1 MRFAFRQEGLEQLMT
16 DSKPHENL
24 TRLIREKAST
34 VLDPAGRKVAVIKDN
49 QAMALAGYFE
59 CSLAAVYTPAMDLGI
74 WPYRYIRNRDT
85 LTLED
90 QLRLAGSRV
99 AVIGAGGLGGHLI
112 LVLARLGVGHITVVD
127 PDVFDETNL
136 NRQALSTMSNT
147 GKSKA
152 AAAVRAAAEINPA
165 VETRSL
171 VCPLNRATA
180 PGILKST
187 DVAVDALDSIRDR
200 LVLQKAAHKYG
211 IPMVHGAIAGF
222 AGQVMTI
229 LPGDLGLKHLYGNKT
244 PSKKSARRNAE
255 SILGVP
261 APTPCLIAGLQAME
275 VVKLLLNRGR
285 TFRNRLMCV
294 DLESGFFNEVSF
306 ETAGSSKP

>member
-1 MRFAFRQEGLEQLMT
+1 MT
-16 DSKPHENL
+16 DSKSHENL
-24 TRLIREKAST
+24 TRLLREKTAA
-34 VLDPAGRKVAVIKDN
+34 VVDPAGRKVDVIKDN
-49 QAMALAGYFE
+49 QAMALAEHFE
-59 CSLAAVYTPAMDLGI
+59 CSLAAVYALAMNLGI

-85 LTLED
+85 LSLDD

-112 LVLARLGVGHITVVD
+112 LVLTRLGVGHITVVD

-136 NRQALSTMSNT
+136 NRQALSTMANT
-147 GKSKA
+147 GQSKA
-152 AAAVRAAAEINPA
+152 NAAVRAAAEINPA
-165 VETRSL
+165 VDTRSL
-171 VCPLNRATA
+171 ACAMNRATA
-180 PGILKST
+180 PEILKNM

-200 LVLQKAAHKYG
+200 LVLQKAAHKHG

-222 AGQVMTI
+222 SGQVMTI

-244 PSKKSARRNAE
+244 PANKSAQKNAE

-261 APTPCLIAGLQAME
+261 APAPCLIAGLQAME

-285 TFRNRLMCV
+285 IFRNRLMCV

-306 ETAGSSKP
+306 ESAGSSKP

>member
-1 MRFAFRQEGLEQLMT
+1 MT
-16 DSKPHENL
+16 DSKSHDNL
-24 TRLIREKAST
+24 TRLLREKAAA
-34 VLDPAGRKVAVIKDN
+34 VVDPAGRKVDVIKDN
-49 QAMALAGYFE
+49 QATALAEHLE
-59 CSLAAVYTPAMDLGI
+59 CSLAAVYTRAMNLGI

-85 LTLED
+85 LSLDD

-136 NRQALSTMSNT
+136 NRQALSTMANA

-152 AAAVRAAAEINPA
+152 NEAVRAAAEINPA

-171 VCPLNRATA
+171 VYPLNRATA
-180 PGILKST
+180 PGILKNM

-200 LVLQKAAHKYG
+200 LVLQKAAHKHG

-244 PSKKSARRNAE
+244 PANKSARKNAE

-306 ETAGSSKP
+306 ETAGSSNP